1 MKSDIDI
8 AQAAKLQ
15 PINKIAKSIG
25 IKEKYLEYY
34 GQHKAKISE
43 EIWSELE
50 GKKDGKLVLVT
61 AMTPTPAG
69 EGKTTTTVGLGQ
81 ALWGLGKKSM
91 ICLREPSLGPVF
103 GIKGGAAGGG
113 NSQVL
118 PMEDINLHF
127 TGDLHAIT
135 AANNLLA
142 AVIDNHIHYGNKL
155 GINPKK
161 ITWKRCM
168 DMSDRNLRSIA
179 VGLGAGNGQVRE
191 DGFIISVASE
201 VMAILCLSSGIK
213 DLKKRLEKIIVASTF
228 DGKPVYAK
236 DLNVAGAMTVLL
248 KDAVKP
254 NLVQTLEGSPAFIHG
269 GPFANIAHGCNSLIA
284 TRMALKLADTVVTE
298 AGFGSDLGAEKFM
311 DIKCRVGGLKPSA
324 VVLVATVR
332 ALKHHGNGDLTK
344 GIDNLGKHIEN
355 LQRFGVSVVVTLNK
369 FTGDTAAEYKFVSD
383 YCHKRN
389 VAMVLSEV
397 WAKGGK
403 GGEALAKEVLKVI
416 KKPNDFKYLYSSRI
430 ETEKVIEKIATEIY
444 GADGVEWSSK
454 AKSDLKRYQSWG
466 VKNLPICVAKT
477 QASLSDDPK
486 LLGVPKGFKITIKEV
501 SLSHGAGFFVLIAG
515 SIMRMPGLP
524 RVPASEKID
533 VDAGGQTVGLF

>member
-15 PINKIAKSIG
+15 PIIKIAKSIG

-34 GQHKAKISE
+34 GQYKAKISE
-43 EIWSELE
+43 EIWQELDK
-50 GKKDGKLVLVT
+50 KKDGKLVLVT

-135 AANNLLA
+135 AANNLMA

-161 ITWKRCM
+161 ISWQRCM
-168 DMSDRNLRSIA
+168 DMSDRNLRSIT

-201 VMAILCLSSGIK
+201 IMAILCLSTGIK
-213 DLKKRLEKIIVASTF
+213 DLKKRLEKMIVASTF

-236 DLNVAGAMTVLL
+236 DLKVAGAMTVLL

-284 TRMALKLADTVVTE
+284 TRMALKLSDIVVTE

-311 DIKCRVGGLKPSA
+311 DIKCRVGGIKPNTI
-324 VVLVATVR
+324 VLVATVR
-332 ALKHHGNGDLTK
+332 ALKHHGGGDLSK
-344 GIDNLGKHIEN
+344 GIENLGKHIEN
-355 LQRFGVSVVVTLNK
+355 LKKFGVPVVVALNK
-369 FTGDTAAEYKFVSD
+369 FTSDTVADYRFVSE
-383 YCHKRN
+383 YCQERGVT
-389 VAMVLSEV
+389 VALSEV

-403 GGEALAKEVLKVI
+403 GGEELAKEVLKLI
-416 KKPNDFKYLYSSRI
+416 KQNNDFKYIYNSNVGP
-430 ETEKVIEKIATEIY
+430 EKAIEKIATEIY
-444 GADGVEWSSK
+444 GADGVDWTSK
-454 AKSDLKRYQSWG
+454 ARSDLKKYQSWG
-466 VKNLPICVAKT
+466 IKNLPICVAKT

-486 LLGVPKGFKITIKEV
+486 LLGAPKGFRITVREV
-501 SLSHGAGFFVLIAG
+501 SLSNGAGFFVLIAG

-524 RVPASEKID
+524 RVPASELID
-533 VDAGGQTVGLF
+533 VDTNGKTVGLF

>member
-34 GQHKAKISE
+34 GQYKAKIGE
-43 EIWSELE
+43 DIWQELE
-50 GKKDGKLVLVT
+50 SKKDGKLVLVT

-142 AVIDNHIHYGNKL
+142 AVIDNHIHYGNNL

-168 DMSDRNLRSIA
+168 DMSDRNLRSIT

-228 DGKPVYAK
+228 DGKPVSAK

-284 TRMALKLADTVVTE
+284 TRIALKLADVVVTE

-332 ALKHHGNGDLTK
+332 ALKHHGNGDLTQ

-355 LQRFGVSVVVTLNK
+355 LQKFGVSVVVALNK
-369 FTGDTAAEYKFVSD
+369 FIGDTAAEYKFVSD
-383 YCHKRN
+383 YCHERN

-403 GGEALAKEVLKVI
+403 GGEDLAKEVLKVV

-501 SLSHGAGFFVLIAG
+501 SLSNGAGFFVLIAG

-533 VDAGGQTVGLF
+533 VDAAGQTVGLF

>member
-43 EIWSELE
+43 KIWSELE
-50 GKKDGKLVLVT
+50 GKNDGKLVLVT

-142 AVIDNHIHYGNKL
+142 AVIDNHIHYGNRL

-168 DMSDRNLRSIA
+168 DMSDRNLRSIT

-228 DGKPVYAK
+228 DGNPVYVK

-248 KDAVKP
+248 KDAIKP

-284 TRMALKLADTVVTE
+284 TSMALKLADIVVTE

-355 LQRFGVSVVVTLNK
+355 LHKFGVSVVVALNK

-383 YCHKRN
+383 YCRERK

-403 GGEALAKEVLKVI
+403 GGEDLANEVLKVI
-416 KKPNDFKYLYSSRI
+416 KQPNDFKYLYSSKVEI
-430 ETEKVIEKIATEIY
+430 EKAIEKIATEIY
-444 GADGVEWSSK
+444 GADGVEWTSK
-454 AKSDLKRYQSWG
+454 AKSDLKKYQSWG

-486 LLGVPKGFKITIKEV
+486 LIGVPKGFKITIREV
-501 SLSHGAGFFVLIAG
+501 SLSNGAGFFVLIAG

-533 VDAGGQTVGLF
+533 VNTNGQTVGLF